1 MQAVIGLSSRSVDL
15 DGRFGTLPADTVSR
29 SYTAALRAAH
39 GIPLVLPTASADEV
53 DAVLERIDGLI
64 LTGGGDVDP
73 STYGRESQ
81 PSISGLDIDR
91 DRFEIQLVLAACERA
106 VPVLAICRGL
116 QIANVACGGD
126 LIVDIPT
133 EVPGDV
139 GHRASESGDLVTHSV
154 RLDRNSRL
162 ARLVGGDSAHV
173 NSSHHQ
179 AALRLGAGMRA
190 VAWAADG
197 VVEAIETVDERRWL
211 LGVQWHPEQSPREEP
226 AGWRPFEALVDAAA
240 ERYARRFGR
249 AS

>member
-15 DGRFGTLPADTVSR
+15 DGPFGTLPTDTVSR
-29 SYTAALRAAH
+29 SHTAALRAAH
-39 GIPLVLPTASADEV
+39 GVPLVLPTDSADEV
-53 DAVLERIDGLI
+53 GAMLERVDGLI

-73 STYGRESQ
+73 STYGREPQ
-81 PSISGLDIDR
+81 PSISGLDTDR
-91 DRFEIQLVLAACERA
+91 DRFEIQLVLAARERA

-116 QIANVACGGD
+116 QVANVTFGGD

-139 GHRASESGDLVTHSV
+139 GHRASESVDLATHSL

-162 ARLVGGDSAHV
+162 ARLVGDDTAHV

-179 AALRLGAGMRA
+179 AALRIGEGMRA

-197 VVEAIETVDERRWL
+197 IVEAIETIDDRWWL
-211 LGVQWHPEQSPREEP
+211 LGVQWHPEQPPREEL
-226 AGWRPFEALVDAAA
+226 AARRPFEALVDAAA
-240 ERYARRFGR
+240 EHHARRLGR